1 MNYVR
6 LLLLCLVMLL
16 ALPAQRPAA
25 AAVVDWRFGV
35 VESYED
41 PAAAA
46 RLGVGWTRVRFH
58 WGQTQAGG
66 AGTWTP
72 TVSDEQ
78 INGEIGAGRMV
89 VGLLIGV
96 PDWAWDNGLPAGL
109 WLPHEDPGNTWAG
122 FVREVVSRYNGRI
135 DHWIIWN
142 EPDVGDPGAPG
153 FTWPGTVEDFVQ
165 LQRTA
170 YLVAKAVNP
179 NVTIHL
185 PAVTYFWD
193 PGYIYRLL
201 DGLAAD
207 PAAAGHNHYF
217 DVATAHLYFQPASVY
232 DLIQNIYGAMS
243 SRGIPLKPVWLVE
256 TNAPPMDD
264 PAWPVANWTLKV
276 TQPEQAAFIPQALA
290 LAMAAGAERI
300 AVYKLKDTPDDVA
313 ANPEPFGLLRMDG
326 SRRPAFSAYQVA
338 IQYLAG
344 AQSAGRE
351 RWDAVGQIRVKQPG
365 YSTTVLFAR
374 LPAPQRAQV
383 AATAN
388 SAVLVDMMGARR
400 TITAAD
406 GVFSVDLPGA
416 LCSQTTGDYCMIGG
430 APLYLVQADEGGAL
444 PGAPPAAD
452 PPPAA
457 TAENEG
463 PASTAAPPDTAV
475 AGDATVERVT
485 ASATATVTRTRRPPR
500 TATPFPSPTVTATA
514 TATPTRTATS
524 APTLAATEA
533 APTLP
538 PTVVAPPALT
548 TAPAGGGNGLSY
560 WFIGGGL
567 LLAVA
572 VGGWW
577 VVSGRK

>member
-1 MNYVR
+1 
-6 LLLLCLVMLL
+6 
-16 ALPAQRPAA
+16 
-25 AAVVDWRFGV
+25 
-35 VESYED
+35 
-41 PAAAA
+41 
-46 RLGVGWTRVRFH
+46 
-58 WGQTQAGG
+58 
-66 AGTWTP
+66 
-72 TVSDEQ
+72 VSDAQ
-78 INGEIGAGRMV
+78 INGELGAGRMV

-122 FVREVVSRYNGRI
+122 FVREAVSRYSGRI

-170 YLVAKAVNP
+170 YLVAKQVNP
-179 NVTIHL
+179 NAAIHL

-201 DGLAAD
+201 DALVAD
-207 PAAAGHNHYF
+207 PAAAGHNYYF

-290 LAMAAGAERI
+290 LAMAAGAQRI
-300 AVYKLKDTPDDVA
+300 AVYKLQDTPDDVA
-313 ANPEPFGLLRMDG
+313 ANPEPFGLLRLDG

-374 LPAPQRAQV
+374 LPAPQRAEV
-383 AATAN
+383 AASAN
-388 SAVLVDMMGARR
+388 SAVLVDMAGARR
-400 TITAAD
+400 TVTAAN

-430 APLYLVQADEGGAL
+430 APVYLVQADEGGAL
-444 PGAPPAAD
+444 PGAPPPAD
-452 PPPAA
+452 PPPATSAA
-457 TAENEG
+457 TAESETPVG
-463 PASTAAPPDTAV
+463 TAASTATAG
-475 AGDATVERVT
+475 ATRSDA
-485 ASATATVTRTRRPPR
+485 AMTATD
-500 TATPFPSPTVTATA
+500 TATA
-514 TATPTRTATS
+514 TATRTPRPTRTATR
-524 APTLAATEA
+524 APSPTA
-533 APTLP
+533 APTETAMP
-538 PTVVAPPALT
+538 SSTATASATARTTEVALVEATRPATAAIT
-548 TAPAGGGNGLSY
+548 TPAAVATADGNLSF
-560 WFIGGGL
+560 WLIGGGL

-572 VGGWW
+572 MVGWW
-577 VVSGRK
+577 VTNGRK